1 MNILSF
7 TKTIQNF
14 TKLDRDLRS
23 NVNYGSLYNFLT
35 IKGDDL
41 EIHFKQNLNQSQID
55 AVSAYMATYS
65 DISIFDNLVNYLG
78 KNIDPFVDLLMRD
91 MRAEN
96 IEMGITQANKTTEV
110 LGFFEARVLLPNRTR
125 EVSLKGSID
134 TSSLTSTIEILSYYI
149 ANPNLYSD
157 LSPFITA
164 DRLTVWKNKIITHL
178 SQG

>member
-41 EIHFKQNLNQSQID
+41 EIHFTQNLNQGQID
-55 AVSAYMATYS
+55 SISAYMATYS

-78 KNIDPFVDLLMRD
+78 KNIDPFVDSLMRD

-96 IEMGITQANKTTEV
+96 IEIGITQANKTTEV

-134 TSSLTSTIEILSYYI
+134 TSSLTSTIEILTYYI
-149 ANPNLYSD
+149 ANPSLYSD
-157 LSPFITA
+157 LYPFITA

>member
-23 NVNYGSLYNFLT
+23 NVNYGSLYNFIT
-35 IKGDDL
+35 IKGTDL
-41 EIHFKQNLNQSQID
+41 EIHFTQNLNQGQID

-134 TSSLTSTIEILSYYI
+134 TSSLTSTIEILTYYI
-149 ANPNLYSD
+149 ANPSLYSD
-157 LSPFITA
+157 LYPFITA